1 MSMIPTQLRA
11 ARSPLKAFDETT
23 FSILAAVADRIS
35 PAGDGFPSAW
45 DLKVPEKIDGL
56 FSKVHPGDVKDYAN
70 GLMLIENSIAGLL
83 FDGRFGN
90 FTSSS
95 PEVQDQSIE
104 SFRTSKLEV
113 RRTIFK
119 ALYGTCTAAYWS
131 SPILNQSMG
140 YPGPPDYGNGH
151 GQVPSRPILQA
162 APAFNQEETI
172 RRDP

>member
-1 MSMIPTQLRA
+1 MSMIPTKLRA
-11 ARSPLKAFDETT
+11 ARSPLKVFDETT

-35 PAGDGFPSAW
+35 PAGNGFPSAW
-45 DLKVPEKIDGL
+45 EVQVPEKIDSL
-56 FSKVHPGDVKDYAN
+56 FSKVHPGDTKDYAN

-95 PEVQDQSIE
+95 PEVQDQTIE
-104 SFRTSKLEV
+104 SFRTSKLQL

-131 SPILNQSMG
+131 SPVLNASMG
-140 YPGPPDYGNGH
+140 YPGPPDYGNGR
-151 GQVPSRPILQA
+151 GQTPSRPTLS
-162 APAFNQEETI
+162 PEPGSNQEEMN